1 MKYLEETI
9 LIVSAA
15 WMLIYFF
22 YPAGSRLLQLALW
35 AIPFAIICTAIL
47 MIVVKRKR
55 ERAGSKAVQGNPSQY
70 GNVSVKY
77 RNVSTNP
84 E

>member
-22 YPAGSRLLQLALW
+22 YPTDSQLLQLAFW
-35 AIPFAIICTAIL
+35 AIPFALIYTAIL

-55 ERAGSKAVQGNPSQY
+55 G
-70 GNVSVKY
+70 
-77 RNVSTNP
+77 T
-84 E
+84 

>member
-22 YPAGSRLLQLALW
+22 YPAGSELLQLAIW
-35 AIPFAIICTAIL
+35 AIPFAMIYTAIL

-55 ERAGSKAVQGNPSQY
+55 G
-70 GNVSVKY
+70 
-77 RNVSTNP
+77 T
-84 E
+84 

>member
-22 YPAGSRLLQLALW
+22 YPAGSQLLQLAFW
-35 AIPFAIICTAIL
+35 ALSFAMIYTAIL

-55 ERAGSKAVQGNPSQY
+55 GSSTSQ
-70 GNVSVKY
+70 
-77 RNVSTNP
+77 
-84 E
+84 